1 MTDRAEV
8 PVTLENLQAA
18 AARTKWEN
26 RLHAELRRS
35 GLPTPDREHYFALAL
50 GRSFRLDFAWPDRKL
65 AVEVQGGGWMPADKL
80 GRRRGAHGGGEAL
93 ERDCEKFALASA
105 LGWRVVPV
113 TPAQIKDGRAVR
125 WIEAALEWDDLAG
138 IEGTGEAEGWRAR
151 MCRAFA
157 IKGSPAAWGVAP
169 VEPTND
175 AAPVTARVMG

>member
-8 PVTLENLQAA
+8 PVTLEALQAA

-26 RLHAELRRS
+26 RLAAELRRS
-35 GLPTPDREHYFALAL
+35 GLPAPEREHYFARGL

-113 TPAQIKDGRAVR
+113 TPAQIKDGRAVQ
-125 WIEAALEWDDLAG
+125 WIGAALEWSDGAD
-138 IEGTGEAEGWRAR
+138 AERPVDTEEWRAR
-151 MCRAFA
+151 MSRVFA
-157 IKGSPAAWGVAP
+157 IKGSAAAWGVA
-169 VEPTND
+169 T
-175 AAPVTARVMG
+175 AAPSSTSAPMKARVMG

>member
-8 PVTLENLQAA
+8 TVTLASLQAA
-18 AARTKWEN
+18 AVRLKWEN

-35 GLPTPDREHYFALAL
+35 SLPTPEREHYFARDL

-93 ERDCEKFALASA
+93 ERDCEKFALAAA

-113 TPAQIKDGRAVR
+113 TPAQIKDGRALR
-125 WIEAALEWDDLAG
+125 WIEAALGWDDETGL
-138 IEGTGEAEGWRAR
+138 EGTGEAERWRAR
-151 MCRAFA
+151 MSRAFA
-157 IKGSPAAWGVAP
+157 IKGSSAAWGHAPEEPSSTSAP
-169 VEPTND
+169 VR
-175 AAPVTARVMG
+175 ARVKG